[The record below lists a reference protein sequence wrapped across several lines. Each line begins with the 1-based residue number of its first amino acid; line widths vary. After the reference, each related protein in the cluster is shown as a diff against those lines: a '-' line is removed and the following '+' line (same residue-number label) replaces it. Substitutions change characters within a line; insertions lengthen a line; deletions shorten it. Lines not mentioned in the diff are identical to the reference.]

1 MESDATQPGGLVGLL
16 AWVEVNKKRLMMGG
30 GIAVVVIVAAVVF
43 IQQQSQKE
51 YSASEALSNV
61 RVPFNSGNPV
71 PSGTADALL
80 KVANDH
86 EGTRA
91 AARALLL
98 SAGILFA
105 EAKSAADY
113 AEAEKRFGQVIHSYP
128 DSEWIAQANRGIA
141 AALVAQGKTAEATTK
156 YEEIR
161 RRFANAP
168 IIDEVRIALARL
180 YESQKPEEA
189 FNLYEEVLKNPQG
202 NPNGPLVA
210 EAGLHE
216 EALIKQH
223 PKLAALKQAA
233 AAAAAPPV
241 VPPQNQQVKITP
253 PTNRI
258 ATTISNTANRVM
270 TNLQHLTI
278 TNRAGATSQPI
289 QIKLS
294 PTPTPGAPNA
304 TPPPAS
310 TPATK

>member
-1 MESDATQPGGLVGLL
+1 MESDAMRPGGLVGFL
-16 AWVEVNKKRLMMGG
+16 AWIEVNKKRLMMGG
-30 GIAVVVIVAAVVF
+30 GVAVVVIVAAVIF
-43 IQQQSQKE
+43 IQQQSQRE

-61 RVPFNSGNPV
+61 RVPFNSGAPV

-80 KVANDH
+80 KVAQDH
-86 EGTRA
+86 QGTRA

-98 SAGILFA
+98 SAGVLFA

-113 AEAEKRFGQVIHSYP
+113 AEAEKRFGQVIQNYP
-128 DSEWIAQANRGIA
+128 DSEWVAQANRGVA
-141 AALVAQGKTAEATTK
+141 AALAAQGKTAEATVK

-161 RRFANAP
+161 RRFANSA

-202 NPNGPLVA
+202 NPNGPLMA

-233 AAAAAPPV
+233 TAPPV
-241 VPPQNQQVKITP
+241 APPQNQQVKITP
-253 PTNRI
+253 VTNRI
-258 ATTISNTANRVM
+258 ATTISNTANRVI
-270 TNLQHLTI
+270 TNLQQLTV
-278 TNRAGATSQPI
+278 TNRSGATSQPI
-289 QIKLS
+289 QIKL
-294 PTPTPGAPNA
+294 
-304 TPPPAS
+304 
-310 TPATK
+310 

>member
-1 MESDATQPGGLVGLL
+1 MASDATQPGGLVGFL
-16 AWVEVNKKRLMMGG
+16 AWVEVNKKRLVTGG
-30 GIAVVVIVAAVVF
+30 GIAILVIVAAVVF

-71 PSGTADALL
+71 PPGTAEALL

-86 EGTRA
+86 RGTRA

-98 SAGILFA
+98 SAGVLFA

-113 AEAEKRFGQVIHSYP
+113 AEAEKRFSQVIQNYP
-128 DSEWIAQANRGIA
+128 DSEWLTQANRGIA
-141 AALVAQGKTAEATTK
+141 ASLAAQGKTPEATAK

-161 RRFANAP
+161 LRSANAP

-189 FNLYEEVLKNPQG
+189 FKLYEEVLKNPQG

-210 EAGLHE
+210 EAGMHQ

-223 PKLAALKQAA
+223 PNLAALKQAA
-233 AAAAAPPV
+233 AAPPV
-241 VPPQNQQVKITP
+241 TPLQNQQVKITP
-253 PTNRI
+253 MTNRI
-258 ATTISNTANRVM
+258 ATTISNTANRVI
-270 TNLQHLTI
+270 TNLQQLTI
-278 TNRAGATSQPI
+278 TNRPGATSQPI
-289 QIKLS
+289 QIKLN

-304 TPPPAS
+304 TPPPA
-310 TPATK
+310 TK

>member
-1 MESDATQPGGLVGLL
+1 MASDATQPGGLVGFL
-16 AWVEVNKKRLMMGG
+16 AWVEVNKQRLMMGG
-30 GIAVVVIVAAVVF
+30 GIAIVVIVVAVVF

-71 PSGTADALL
+71 PPGTAEALL
-80 KVANDH
+80 KVAEDH
-86 EGTRA
+86 KGTKA
-91 AARALLL
+91 AGRALLL
-98 SAGILFA
+98 SAGVLFA

-113 AEAEKRFGQVIHSYP
+113 AEAEKRFGQVIQSYP
-128 DSEWIAQANRGIA
+128 DSEWVAQANRGIA
-141 AALVAQGKTAEATTK
+141 AALVAQGKTAEATAK
-156 YEEIR
+156 YEQLR
-161 RRFANAP
+161 ARFANAP

-216 EALIKQH
+216 EALMKQH

-233 AAAAAPPV
+233 AAPPGA
-241 VPPQNQQVKITP
+241 PQNQQMKIAP
-253 PTNRI
+253 ATNRI
-258 ATTISNTANRVM
+258 VTTISNAANRVM
-270 TNLQHLTI
+270 TNIQQLTI
-278 TNRAGATSQPI
+278 TNRPGATSQPI
-289 QIKLS
+289 QIKLN

-304 TPPPAS
+304 TPPPAG
-310 TPATK
+310 AK